1 MKKLAK
7 KISIALVVALAAVG
21 MCVSF
26 AACGGAKQATL
37 TGSYGSGTYTFMSA
51 YPNFTFKQVTT
62 STQTLNVYDDNSYEL
77 IVTSKNLSGDLSFD
91 ASNSGDTSTSGTNDR
106 GQTVTFTSTEEEGML
121 SVVISKPTKVVYS
134 GTGNLTMGAGYY
146 NTANWTDK
154 MSESYQVDG
163 ANGTAEQY
171 LASVA
176 FEQTTIVVDLN
187 SYGFNYATLTVA
199 K

>member
-1 MKKLAK
+1 
-7 KISIALVVALAAVG
+7 
-21 MCVSF
+21 
-26 AACGGAKQATL
+26 
-37 TGSYGSGTYTFMSA
+37 
-51 YPNFTFKQVTT
+51 
-62 STQTLNVYDDNSYEL
+62 
-77 IVTSKNLSGDLSFD
+77 
-91 ASNSGDTSTSGTNDR
+91 
-106 GQTVTFTSTEEEGML
+106 
-121 SVVISKPTKVVYS
+121 
-134 GTGNLTMGAGYY
+134 MGAGYY